1 MYSLLIIFSFLVG
14 AILGSFINCVVYRLS
29 VGKSFLAGRSFC
41 PKCQKQIKWYDN
53 IPLVSFFLLR
63 GRCRACQQK
72 ISWQYPIVE
81 FVAGVLFVLVFLN
94 SFSGLTAGVFMLS
107 CSRAL
112 VLLRNWLFA
121 VILLILFLYD
131 FKYYLIP
138 DIIVLPAIAL
148 ALFINPAIA
157 AAGNSSL
164 NFLISQFLNFSIS
177 GLVAAGFF
185 LALFVI
191 SKGKWIGGGDIRL
204 GVLLGVMLGYPLI
217 IVAFFLAYVAGAII
231 GIILILLGKKT
242 MNSAVPFGTFLTAG
256 AFIALLRG
264 DWLIEKYLSLTF

>member
-107 CSRAL
+107 CFRVF
-112 VLLRNWLFA
+112 VLLRDWFFV

-148 ALFINPAIA
+148 ALFINLVIA
-157 AAGNSSL
+157 AVGNSSL
-164 NFLISQFLNFSIS
+164 DFLISQFFNFSIS
-177 GLVAAGFF
+177 GLLAGGFF
-185 LALFVI
+185 LLLFVI
-191 SKGKWIGGGDIRL
+191 SKGKWIGGGDVRL
-204 GVLLGVMLGYPLI
+204 GVMMGVWLGWPDILTAL
-217 IVAFFLAYVAGAII
+217 FFAYII
-231 GIILILLGKKT
+231 GALAAVPLLLLKKK
-242 MNSAVPFGTFLTAG
+242 NLKSAIPFGTFLAVGTAG
-256 AFIALLRG
+256 AVFWGREIIKW
-264 DWLIEKYLSLTF
+264 DWGVIK